1 MIRTTD
7 ELASELD
14 KLKQR
19 YGNNTITIRY
29 KNREYIIENTS
40 HVIECGD
47 GYSSHMCLD
56 IRPIEGCNI
65 IR

>member
-14 KLKQR
+14 RLKMR
-19 YGNNTITIRY
+19 YGNNVITIRY
-29 KNREYIIENTS
+29 KNREYVIDNIG
-40 HVIECGD
+40 HVSECGD